1 MILIGKEEIIVG
13 DYNTAKVLNTFLS
26 NIVSKLESLGGGGGV
41 PKILLRGN
49 NPENGG
55 LI

>member
-26 NIVSKLESLGGGGGV
+26 NIVSKLESLGGGGV

-49 NPENGG
+49 NP
-55 LI
+55 